1 MLKHFRRY
9 MVAGI
14 LVWLPIGVTVFLL
27 RILIGLMD
35 RTLLFLPEQF
45 RPESL
50 FGFGIPGL
58 GFVLTILVVLLTG
71 LFAANIVGRSMVNFW
86 ESVLDRIPVV
96 RSVRRRRR
104 CDTGQTST
112 LDR

>member
-35 RTLLFLPEQF
+35 RTLLLLPEQY

-50 FGFGIPGL
+50 FPG
-58 GFVLTILVVLLTG
+58 
-71 LFAANIVGRSMVNFW
+71 
-86 ESVLDRIPVV
+86 PVITARV
-96 RSVRRRRR
+96 
-104 CDTGQTST
+104 
-112 LDR
+112 

>member
-35 RTLLFLPEQF
+35 RTLLLLPEQY
-45 RPESL
+45 RPENL
-50 FGFGIPGL
+50 FGFSVPGL
-58 GFVLTILVVLLTG
+58 GFVLTILVLLFSFFRPIHLLILRVSLPTCTSLSHG
-71 LFAANIVGRSMVNFW
+71 FSFAAILSIGIDLRSAWSF
-86 ESVLDRIPVV
+86 
-96 RSVRRRRR
+96 
-104 CDTGQTST
+104 
-112 LDR
+112 

>member
-35 RTLLFLPEQF
+35 RTLLLLPEQY
-45 RPESL
+45 RPENL
-50 FGFGIPGL
+50 FGFSIPAFPG
-58 GFVLTILVVLLTG
+58 
-71 LFAANIVGRSMVNFW
+71 
-86 ESVLDRIPVV
+86 
-96 RSVRRRRR
+96 
-104 CDTGQTST
+104 
-112 LDR
+112 